1 VSTKTPEENE
11 SDMEAGMTTAERRR
25 RRRRGGGLRV
35 PSDNVPRRI
44 SSPTVEDPS
53 VAIAYNAG
61 NGETPRAVPDPVA
74 PEAVT
79 TLIDPPTEHVIE
91 EISFESKTREMSA
104 VDLEELGLD
113 AESRPLEP
121 RTVSAEI
128 PIFHSTVVVDADVYT
143 EADAPSLAPDDA
155 GGSSAASPRPAS
167 RPAIQPPQHPAVHP
181 QAHPIIPSAA
191 GTPPPVPTGNSA
203 RSALAPAASSPSPFA
218 PQAPSAFGT
227 APGHPPP
234 PTHVASPLGS
244 GPSGLSGATGQG
256 GSAPAN
262 SSSSAAGLTFSSL
275 AAAGASSAAI
285 SPPSSPAIS
294 PPAASSGA
302 SPALGSPV
310 SPHAAASLAPS
321 SGVPTPVSS
330 GVSAA
335 VSAPVSAPVFSPL
348 AVASAVT
355 VPLSMPVAPVLP
367 HAAEGAR
374 DGHANGAHVEEPP
387 PPPRAAKGRAQ
398 TLALSEDDLEEL
410 LEENRLESRP
420 DLRLDSRIIERVQ
433 ARAERPA
440 STNDEIGELDVEVE
454 MDSSAVPAALDDSAS
469 WKSGRVATPAERR
482 SDRAIGA
489 EPASDRPTERSGEL
503 GGAFEPEQRRERVV
517 TPLGVPVTGAS
528 TAPAGSSA
536 GAAAPSAS
544 PGAASVGPLEG
555 GRAKPSSIPPPT
567 PGPAALAVPPAPPA
581 PVQAAAA
588 SQVAQAAPHSA
599 PPAHPAAPPP
609 PPHVT
614 PATSSPAIHPPG
626 AAGSGAP
633 GRATPPPS
641 PTKPPPAPPKKAPDK
656 RAAAAAAGQPEADK
670 KSRSKQWFSDVFDE
684 DYLRTLPFLTPQAT
698 QAEAELVAAS
708 LGTSPGAKLLDVGCG
723 YGRHAM
729 ELAAR
734 GYHVVGLDLSTPLL
748 VRGGEEAHRRGL
760 TINFIRGDMRELD
773 FDGQFDGA
781 YCLFSTFGYFD
792 DETNKKTAGNIARAL
807 RPGGKCVFEIL
818 NRDYVI
824 ADLPT
829 RVWWEGDGCV
839 VLEEV
844 DFNYFSSRI
853 CVNRSV
859 VFDDG
864 RQLEQEISIRAYS
877 LHEVGKLMLAA
888 GFRVLEVSGSYQTRG
903 RFFGNQSRHIIV
915 VAERA
920 G

>member
-1 VSTKTPEENE
+1 MSTKTPEENE

-53 VAIAYNAG
+53 VAIAYN
-61 NGETPRAVPDPVA
+61 GEGPRPTLDPVA
-74 PEAVT
+74 PEAST
-79 TLIDPPTEHVIE
+79 TLIDPPTEQGIE
-91 EISFESKTREMSA
+91 EVSFESKTREMSA

-113 AESRPLEP
+113 AERPVESRAAS
-121 RTVSAEI
+121 VEI
-128 PIFHSTVVVDADVYT
+128 PIYQSTVLVDSDVYT
-143 EADAPSLAPDDA
+143 EVEQVLSPSESGPMSQAPALVVPHTS
-155 GGSSAASPRPAS
+155 
-167 RPAIQPPQHPAVHP
+167 
-181 QAHPIIPSAA
+181 
-191 GTPPPVPTGNSA
+191 GTPPPVPHAARPALPPVTFASA
-203 RSALAPAASSPSPFA
+203 GTSGGPAAMA

-227 APGHPPP
+227 SPGHPPP
-234 PTHVASPLGS
+234 PTQVASPLV
-244 GPSGLSGATGQG
+244 GQ
-256 GSAPAN
+256 
-262 SSSSAAGLTFSSL
+262 SSSPGMSFSSL
-275 AAAGASSAAI
+275 PSAGDSAAAIPPPASSPAMAPPAPTVASAPSPVLGTPI
-285 SPPSSPAIS
+285 SPPFSVS
-294 PPAASSGA
+294 A
-302 SPALGSPV
+302 SPSWPI
-310 SPHAAASLAPS
+310 APS
-321 SGVPTPVSS
+321 SGVPTPISS
-330 GVSAA
+330 GA
-335 VSAPVSAPVFSPL
+335 SAPISEPFS
-348 AVASAVT
+348 VASAVT
-355 VPLSMPVAPVLP
+355 VPLTAPGNS
-367 HAAEGAR
+367 HR
-374 DGHANGAHVEEPP
+374 DGHAGHTNGAHHEEPP
-387 PPPRAAKGRAQ
+387 PPPRVAKGRAQ
-398 TLALSEDDLEEL
+398 TLALSEDDLEEF
-410 LEENRLESRP
+410 LEESRLESR
-420 DLRLDSRIIERVQ
+420 SRSQ
-433 ARAERPA
+433 GGTAERSA
-440 STNDEIGELDVEVE
+440 TGEELGDLDVEVE
-454 MDSSAVPAALDDSAS
+454 MDSAAVQAPVEETSGA
-469 WKSGRVATPAERR
+469 WKSRRVTQ
-482 SDRAIGA
+482 DRAIGSEIA
-489 EPASDRPTERSGEL
+489 ADRSGERPL
-503 GGAFEPEQRRERVV
+503 DRPAEGEIAADGERRERHV
-517 TPLGVPVTGAS
+517 TPVGVLVA
-528 TAPAGSSA
+528 A
-536 GAAAPSAS
+536 GAA
-544 PGAASVGPLEG
+544 PGAEG
-555 GRAKPSSIPPPT
+555 GRIKPASIPPPT
-567 PGPAALAVPPAPPA
+567 PSAAQLGHGHSPAPAPHPLAPPVHPQAHPIHQVPAAPAPAPVAPPPAPP
-581 PVQAAAA
+581 PQAMHG
-588 SQVAQAAPHSA
+588 AQAAH

-609 PPHVT
+609 PPAQPPAHVT
-614 PATSSPAIHPPG
+614 PATSSLAIQPPPG
-626 AAGSGAP
+626 AAGSGAL
-633 GRATPPPS
+633 GRTTPPPS

-656 RAAAAAAGQPEADK
+656 RAAAVAAASQQEPDK

-792 DETNKKTAGNIARAL
+792 DETNKKTAGNMARAL

-844 DFNYFSSRI
+844 DFNYFTSRI